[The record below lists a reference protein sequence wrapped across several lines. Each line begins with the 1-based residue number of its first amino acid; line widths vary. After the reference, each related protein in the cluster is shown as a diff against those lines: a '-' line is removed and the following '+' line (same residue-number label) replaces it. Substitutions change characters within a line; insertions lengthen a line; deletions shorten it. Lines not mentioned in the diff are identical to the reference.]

1 MAKKASDDTQAILN
15 YVAKL
20 KNNGDL
26 EALSLKQRFKC
37 YGVISDTAESPA
49 EIEKVNHWLNHRAKK
64 VATRT
69 LKEGQ
74 VSDCLGN

>member
-1 MAKKASDDTQAILN
+1 MDKKTSDELQAISD

-37 YGVISDTAESPA
+37 YGVIDVPETDDELH
-49 EIEKVNHWLNHRAKK
+49 KVNLWLKTRNKK
-64 VATRT
+64 NRVST
-69 LKEGQ
+69 LKAGQ
-74 VSDCLGN
+74 TNAC

>member
-1 MAKKASDDTQAILN
+1 MDKNTSDDAQAILD

-37 YGVISDTAESPA
+37 YGIIDAVATDDELH
-49 EIEKVNHWLNHRAKK
+49 KVNLWLKTRNKK
-64 VATRT
+64 NRLNAVKT
-69 LKEGQ
+69 GQ
-74 VSDCLGN
+74 TNAC